1 MATSIQYPIKTA
13 DGYETQRMS
22 HFKVIQH
29 YYGGSQ
35 NGYTEALEIKN
46 PPLGR
51 APFMAIAYCND
62 YLFAEFSTL
71 EAAIDASKAYAS
83 YATMGLRIE
92 KRWREIPE
100 LTGSII
106 YTKNPTF
113 FKPWPYA
120 KSGNAPISGMF
131 CLPEGTIT
139 DHEKYKA
146 GEEFLVIVLTGEE
159 RGISAQKCIGVFEEK
174 ALWES
179 GRFSDFSGGT
189 GYYQIP
195 FSHEVWNKPTTITH
209 WRRLLSGETDVVL
222 CLDFPALTIAISPG
236 STFKQD
242 FAIKFLNLEIRVHEE
257 YKASCKYHKGCL
269 THFDKLPKDILLSG
283 EGSCLPRLLPEIFT

>member
-92 KRWREIPE
+92 KRKKQP
-100 LTGSII
+100 
-106 YTKNPTF
+106 
-113 FKPWPYA
+113 
-120 KSGNAPISGMF
+120 
-131 CLPEGTIT
+131 
-139 DHEKYKA
+139 
-146 GEEFLVIVLTGEE
+146 
-159 RGISAQKCIGVFEEK
+159 GV
-174 ALWES
+174 
-179 GRFSDFSGGT
+179 
-189 GYYQIP
+189 
-195 FSHEVWNKPTTITH
+195 H
-209 WRRLLSGETDVVL
+209 
-222 CLDFPALTIAISPG
+222 CLDRCPM
-236 STFKQD
+236 
-242 FAIKFLNLEIRVHEE
+242 
-257 YKASCKYHKGCL
+257 
-269 THFDKLPKDILLSG
+269 
-283 EGSCLPRLLPEIFT
+283 